1 MSQCRKNLAR
11 GKVIDGASQEESTC
25 SAGDSLIPESGRS
38 PGEENSN
45 TLQYPCLEN
54 REPGGLKAMESQKSQ
69 TLNN

>member
-1 MSQCRKNLAR
+1 MSQCRKNLVR
-11 GKVIDGASQEESTC
+11 GKVIDGASQEESAC

>member
-1 MSQCRKNLAR
+1 MSQCRKNLVR
-11 GKVIDGASQEESTC
+11 GKVIDGASQEAC

-45 TLQYPCLEN
+45 TTQYPCLEN